1 MTVEE
6 KKINRRNFLKT
17 AGSMGAA
24 SMVALSSGLTGKSIA
39 EEVPQEK
46 SKMNFKVPTRIFGK
60 TQAPVSILSLG
71 GIDFTSNEIILKIAL
86 RRGINYWDT
95 AHAYANGNSEIGIG
109 QYFARYPEDRK
120 KVFLCT
126 KSSGKA
132 DPDDMTK
139 CLDLSLER
147 MKTDYIDLYF
157 MWHPSKPDLLTPE
170 VKAWAEQRKREGKIK
185 FFGFS
190 THNNM
195 ATMMMHA
202 SKLGWIDGIMATYNY
217 HVMLIDDIKAAVEAC
232 YNAGIG
238 LTAMKT
244 QGAPFK
250 FFNTNREL
258 AVTEKFLAKGY
269 TLHQAKLK
277 TIWANEMI
285 ASCCSKMKNL
295 TMLNANAL
303 AAIDKQKLSANDM
316 NTLEWYAKNTCS
328 SYCAGCSAICES
340 AMGPE
345 SRIPDVLRYMMYYN
359 SYDETEEARRLF
371 AGLPG
376 KERRS
381 IPLRDY
387 TVAESICPNRIEIGK
402 MMREASRVLS

>member
-1 MTVEE
+1 MTAEE
-6 KKINRRNFLKT
+6 KKMNRRNFLKT
-17 AGSMGAA
+17 AGSLGAT

-39 EEVPQEK
+39 GETPKEK
-46 SKMNFKVPTRIFGK
+46 SRIKFKVPTRIFGK
-60 TQAPVSILSLG
+60 TQVPVSILALG
-71 GIDFTSNEIILKIAL
+71 GIDFTTNGILLKIAL

-95 AHAYANGNSEIGIG
+95 AHAYVNGNSEIGIG

-132 DPDDMTK
+132 DTDDMTM
-139 CLDLSLER
+139 CLELSLER
-147 MKTDYIDLYF
+147 MQTDYIDLYL
-157 MWHPSKPDLLTPE
+157 MWKPSKPELLTPE
-170 VKAWAEQRKREGKIK
+170 VKTWAEQKKREGKIR

-190 THNNM
+190 SHSNM
-195 ATMMMHA
+195 ATMLMHA
-202 SKLGWIDGIMATYNY
+202 SKLGWIDGILTTYNY
-217 HVMLIDDIKAAVEAC
+217 HVMLIDDMKAAVEAC

-250 FFNTNREL
+250 LFNTNREL
-258 AVTEKFLAKGY
+258 AVTEKFLEKGY

-277 TIWANEMI
+277 TVWQNEMI
-285 ASCCSKMKNL
+285 ASCCSKMNNL
-295 TMLNANAL
+295 TMLNANVL
-303 AAIDKQKLSANDM
+303 AAIDKKKLSSSDVNA
-316 NTLEWYAKNTCS
+316 LKWYAEKTCD
-328 SYCAGCSAICES
+328 SYCAGCGEICES
-340 AMGPE
+340 VMGPG

-359 SYDETEEARRLF
+359 SYGETEEARRLF

-376 KERRS
+376 KERRN

-387 TVAESICPNRIEIGK
+387 TGAESVCPNRIEIGK
-402 MMREASRVLS
+402 MMREAAALLS